1 MSELNNETTTS
12 SKPKK
17 PFYKRVWFI
26 ILVIVLGIAIL
37 GAAFGSGD
45 DSKKDNKSATSDSNK
60 SDSKKDSDDN
70 NKEENDDQEEDES
83 FPVKDIYSVGDIIK
97 DGNIKIVYV
106 ASGDYTEENEFM
118 QPAEGNKYI
127 FLTFAFINEGKSD
140 ESISF
145 YDFDCYADGYAC
157 DMHYNSDDSLSA
169 SISAGRQTMG
179 SIYFEVPIDATSI
192 EVEYETNVFTDAKIK
207 FAFEGDKTSD
217 YVFEPNTT
225 RTEGAYNVGDK
236 VEGTKVSINYLSCE
250 PYTSDNMFIQPR
262 EGYHFITLTFEFEN
276 LGSSDKI
283 LSSLSFNC
291 YADGIACNSTLVRD
305 DNLSG
310 TISAGRKIKG
320 TVTFEVPD
328 NAEVIEVEYDD
339 NVWISKK
346 IVFTAK

>member
-1 MSELNNETTTS
+1 MSELNNETTS
-12 SKPKK
+12 VKPKK
-17 PFYKRVWFI
+17 PFYKRAWFI
-26 ILVIVLGIAIL
+26 ILAIVLGIAIL
-37 GAAFGSGD
+37 GAALGSGD
-45 DSKKDNKSATSDSNK
+45 DSEKDDNSVASDSNK
-60 SDSKKDSDDN
+60 DDSKNDSDNDN
-70 NKEENDDQEEDES
+70 KDENKDKTEDDS
-83 FPVKDIYSVGDIIK
+83 TPVKDIYSVGDILK

-106 ASGDYTEENEFM
+106 ASGDYTEDNEFM

-145 YDFDCYADGYAC
+145 YSFDCYADGYAC

-179 SIYFEVPIDATSI
+179 SIYFEVPINATNI
-192 EVEYETNVFTDAKIK
+192 EVEYETNVFTNSKIK

-217 YVFEPNTT
+217 YVFEPNVT
-225 RTEGAYNVGDK
+225 RTEGAYNIGDK
-236 VEGTKVSINYLSCE
+236 VEGTNVAISYLSCE

-262 EGYHFITLTFEFEN
+262 EGYHYITLTFEFEN
-276 LGSSDKI
+276 LGNSDKI

-291 YADGIACNSTLVRD
+291 YADGIACNSTYARD

-320 TVTFEVPD
+320 TVTFEVPV

-339 NVWISKK
+339 NVWTSKK